1 MPGVLTSKQ
10 KKLLIL
16 GSDFVTA
23 QVVNEAHKYGLYV
36 IASDLME
43 QTPTKMLADEA
54 WLISTTDTDALIRK
68 CKEEGVTALMF
79 GARDFNVWNA
89 RKVCKQLNLPIYCE
103 SDYACRVARDKGEF
117 KRICKAVGAPVATD
131 YFLTDAL
138 SEEEL
143 NGVVFP
149 VVVKP
154 VDKSGNRGMSYCSNR
169 DELIAGYKSAREI
182 SDKEIIVERRLH
194 GKEYNVHYVLAEGHA
209 RLLYFSSTHHEPGEA
224 ENLYSFKCTTSLHL
238 KQFID
243 EVDERAKAVIQ
254 RAECKEGIVWFDCIR
269 DDDGH
274 FYLLEMGY
282 RFGGVMTYA
291 PYEQV
296 TGFNTVRW
304 MLECALGVKHTV
316 EDMPPALDSVLTGC
330 AASYNLF
337 SRRDGQIK
345 EYIKNPKLKIRES
358 FSIKSEEY
366 DFYDRHSHWTVWG
379 VLYKKRLLAGLK
391 FKNGLYVGE
400 DTYFLSE
407 VIKKADRIAFI
418 DEYLIYYIISLDSAS
433 HGNFTEKKYTELES
447 WRAIAKLYSNR
458 PEQERNIR
466 ATYAKRCI
474 KMIKTYYPTSEEFRK
489 KYYKAT
495 IKEYRKNAKFSLKED
510 ISRRE
515 WGYFFKHIIAFLI
528 PRLAFSFKHNM

>member
-79 GARDFNVWNA
+79 GASDFNVWNA

-304 MLECALGVKHTV
+304 MMECALGVKHTV

-345 EYIKNPKLKIRES
+345 EIQGLDSVAKIPGVFVDIPKREGSSVRQNACMGLLGIYGSDIEEVCDRLKEVNSLLYTRNDAGENMFIKFDDYDSLR
-358 FSIKSEEY
+358 EEY
-366 DFYDRHSHWTVWG
+366 Y
-379 VLYKKRLLAGLK
+379 AG
-391 FKNGLYVGE
+391 
-400 DTYFLSE
+400 
-407 VIKKADRIAFI
+407 IKQLR
-418 DEYLIYYIISLDSAS
+418 
-433 HGNFTEKKYTELES
+433 
-447 WRAIAKLYSNR
+447 
-458 PEQERNIR
+458 
-466 ATYAKRCI
+466 
-474 KMIKTYYPTSEEFRK
+474 
-489 KYYKAT
+489 
-495 IKEYRKNAKFSLKED
+495 
-510 ISRRE
+510 
-515 WGYFFKHIIAFLI
+515 
-528 PRLAFSFKHNM
+528 